1 MKIKS
6 LVFQS
11 LAVLFLVT
19 ATNAC
24 KNREV
29 HAVDEEEGGT
39 ETFKDM
45 PVVGI
50 ESHFNRIVVDGVEYL
65 ILERDRNNPHEG
77 FGFMAFRANKLLAK
91 QDSILAYL
99 QVQLDN
105 QAEILSLLNE
115 TSVNQEKSLNSQKIK
130 RVLEAKD

>member
-1 MKIKS
+1 MRSFVYQIS
-6 LVFQS
+6 IVLLLVF
-11 LAVLFLVT
+11 
-19 ATNAC
+19 ATGAC

-29 HAVDEEEGGT
+29 HAVSEEEGGT

-45 PVVGI
+45 PVEGI
-50 ESHFNRIVVDGVEYL
+50 ETHFNRIIVDGVEYL

-91 QDSILAYL
+91 QDSILAYM

-115 TSVNQEKSLNSQKIK
+115 TSVNHEKSLNSQKIK
-130 RVLEAKD
+130 KALEVKD